1 MPIMQKKKRNE
12 KLKTLKS
19 QYWYWK
25 SRDMFGD
32 GREEDKEEQFK

>member
-1 MPIMQKKKRNE
+1 MQKKKRKE

-25 SRDMFGD
+25 GRDLFGE
-32 GREEDKEEQFK
+32 GRDKQEELK